1 MGNRRLGRATR
12 ASASMVRSSSP
23 LKPILKRDDRADRG
37 YQETSPKIGMS
48 RAAERPSLRGSGLEF
63 DRGRSV
69 GELEPDDAAD
79 EADKE

>member
-1 MGNRRLGRATR
+1 MHRSFRKG
-12 ASASMVRSSSP
+12 SSSGTTAQ
-23 LKPILKRDDRADRG
+23 IASTRG
-37 YQETSPKIGMS
+37 LPPKIGMS